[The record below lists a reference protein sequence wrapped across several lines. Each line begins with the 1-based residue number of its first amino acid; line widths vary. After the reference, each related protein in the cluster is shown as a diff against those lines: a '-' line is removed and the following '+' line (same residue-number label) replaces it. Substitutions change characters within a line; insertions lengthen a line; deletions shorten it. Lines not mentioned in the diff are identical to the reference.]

1 MVDAQEWKIR
11 LQFLD
16 EARDYLNEI
25 EAEVLGMSDRGLQRQ
40 SIDKVLRAAHSVKGG
55 AAMMGFE
62 SLSEIA
68 HRLEDSFKVLRVGKT
83 ELITGEV
90 EGLFLK
96 ALDTM
101 GQVAVKHKQQSEIEP
116 IWLEE
121 NALPT
126 FARLQ
131 ELLGELSAQ
140 DETAALSAEVGQDM
154 RLLMFETE
162 VDACLQRLEG
172 VIADPDT
179 KVLREEFAIA
189 SQELGCLGE
198 ILDLPP
204 FVSLCNEITETLEAN
219 THDLREVA
227 VAALDIWRRSQALV
241 LVSQFALLPSQFFIS
256 PLSDRTLIEVEKS
269 EAKQAEVEKLE
280 VKQSENLA
288 IPNQAKEIEVQSP
301 QLAPQLPTEPTTIGD
316 DSDEATVRIPVR
328 YLKNLTNQIG
338 GLNAERSS
346 MRLQLQRM
354 RDLVQLLGLR
364 VNGLEQSNTQLRET
378 YDRVAT
384 SYEPLV
390 AVSERD
396 RRRRFRNSE
405 SEDSSSFATRF
416 DVLEMDRYSEMHLLS
431 REIMDS
437 IVQLQEVFGDIDT
450 ALGDT
455 EGTERELGRAA
466 VQLQKA
472 IAQVRMRLLDD
483 VLNRFPRMLR
493 ELSLAHGKQVELFVR
508 GSSTLVERSILEVLE
523 APLLHLVRN
532 AFDHGIEDPD
542 TRIKRGKPPKGK
554 IEIAAGYRGNQIV
567 ITIGDDGGG
576 IDLTKVRAKALEMGL
591 SQTEIDR
598 ASDSDLFDLIFE
610 PGFSTADRVTT
621 LSGRGVGMDIVRS
634 NLRSMGGNVI
644 VESVLGKGTIF
655 VLTIPMSLSI
665 ARVLLVES
673 SGLMMAIPTSA
684 IEEMLLLRSLEIT
697 TNPQTITGKTQE
709 VFDWE
714 GYSVPLL
721 RLRDR
726 LNFARPQQ
734 QIDSIIAP
742 IIDEPLV
749 LVTAPNNI
757 PFAFQVDRY
766 WGEQEVTTR
775 TVQGHL
781 PLPDG
786 FSGCAVLGG
795 GRIVPL
801 LDLDKLLE
809 WSFSTDALP
818 RQTQSLSFG
827 KRDRRTTVMVVDDSI
842 NVRRFLAMTLEKA
855 GFRVEQ
861 AKDGQEAIE
870 KLQAGTNV
878 RAVVCD
884 IEMPRLDGFGFLAQ
898 SRAHHA
904 SKDIPVIMLT
914 SRSGAKHRDLAMRLG
929 ASGYFSK
936 PFKEQDLLRT
946 LSQLTISV
954 SSSSSS
960 QS

>member
-25 EAEVLGMSDRGLQRQ
+25 ESEVIGMSDRGLQRQ

-101 GQVAVKHKQQSEIEP
+101 GQVAVKNKQQIAIEP

-219 THDLREVA
+219 THDLHEVA

-256 PLSDRTLIEVEKS
+256 PLSDRTLIEAEKTEVEKS
-269 EAKQAEVEKLE
+269 EVEKLE

-288 IPNQAKEIEVQSP
+288 IPNQAEKIEVPSP

-328 YLKNLTNQIG
+328 YLKTLTNQIG

-354 RDLVQLLGLR
+354 RDLVQLFGLR

-396 RRRRFRNSE
+396 RLRSFRSSE
-405 SEDSSSFATRF
+405 SEDSSSFANRF
-416 DVLEMDRYSEMHLLS
+416 DLLEMDRYSEMHLLS

-450 ALGDT
+450 ALSDT

-483 VLNRFPRMLR
+483 VLSRFPRMLR

-542 TRIKRGKPPKGK
+542 TRVKRGKPPKGK

-591 SQTEIDR
+591 SQTEVDR

-634 NLRSMGGNVI
+634 NLRSIGGNVI
-644 VESVLGKGTIF
+644 VESVLGKGTVF

-697 TNPQTITGKTQE
+697 PNPQTMNGKTQE

-714 GYSVPLL
+714 GYAVPLL

-734 QIDSIIAP
+734 QIDSIIEP
-742 IIDEPLV
+742 IIDEPLA

-781 PLPDG
+781 PLPEG
-786 FSGCAVLGG
+786 FSGCAILGG

-809 WSFSTDALP
+809 WSFSTDAVP
-818 RQTQSLSFG
+818 RQTQSLFFG

-870 KLQAGTNV
+870 KLLAGTNV

-898 SRAHHA
+898 SRAHDA